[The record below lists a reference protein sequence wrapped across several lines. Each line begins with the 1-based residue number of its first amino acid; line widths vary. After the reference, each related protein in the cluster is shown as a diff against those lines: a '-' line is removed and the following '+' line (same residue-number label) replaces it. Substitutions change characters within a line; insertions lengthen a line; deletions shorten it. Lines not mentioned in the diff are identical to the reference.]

1 MSLSQME
8 DFLDSLWLNILV
20 LIHYIKTFLDLIFA
34 PLNSLGPAFAIFII
48 AFITVIITKILTK
61 TFVTKRYKELKKKF
75 EYWYNLRQEAMKC
88 EDREKSKLLAKN
100 IDQAKLNKAYYD
112 YFFEGFLIRL
122 MTRLLPILSF
132 LAYVNE
138 AYKASNLLKLFGR
151 EYVFKFKSYNGEE
164 ILVGAVFWFIV
175 SIFLVYLSWAI
186 VRKVWS
192 KVVTDEKPGPEG
204 EQNIV

>member
-1 MSLSQME
+1 ME

-20 LIHYIKTFLDLIFA
+20 LVHYIKTFLDLIFA

-61 TFVTKRYKELKKKF
+61 AFITKRYKVLKKNF
-75 EYWYNLRQEAMKC
+75 EYWYNMRQKAMKC
-88 EDREKSKLLAKN
+88 EDREKAKLLAKN
-100 IDQAKLNKAYYD
+100 IDQAELNKAYYD

-151 EYVFKFKSYNGEE
+151 EYVFKFRSYNGEE
-164 ILVGAVFWFIV
+164 VVIGAVFWFVI
-175 SIFLVYLSWAI
+175 SIFLVFLGWFI
-186 VRKVWS
+186 IRKIWS
-192 KVVTDEKPGPEG
+192 KYFSDEKPEPDG
-204 EQNIV
+204 EQVIM